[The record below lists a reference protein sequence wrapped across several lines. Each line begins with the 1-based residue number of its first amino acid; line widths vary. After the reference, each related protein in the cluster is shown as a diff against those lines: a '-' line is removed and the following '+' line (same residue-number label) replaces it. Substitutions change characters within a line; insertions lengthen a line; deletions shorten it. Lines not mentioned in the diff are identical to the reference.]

1 MLFTAVS
8 ERNRNVL
15 LIRNINQGATK
26 KNAVKTVP
34 VLLFFFFL
42 KLCSILYSY
51 N

>member
-34 VLLFFFFL
+34 VLLFFFFFETL
-42 KLCSILYSY
+42 FYLV
-51 N
+51 